1 MAVGALATM
10 PSVSEFNSAAM
21 LLSESARKDMADIIM
36 NVQNDGVRN
45 FFINSLMATLAVS
58 FFKKEVREAVGVNKL
73 ENDINNVITKV
84 SKILGISK
92 DKLTD
97 Q

>member
-1 MAVGALATM
+1 
-10 PSVSEFNSAAM
+10 
-21 LLSESARKDMADIIM
+21 MADIIM

-45 FFINSLMATLAVS
+45 FFTSSLMATLTVS
-58 FFKKEVREAVGVNKL
+58 FFTKEVREAVGVNKL

-84 SKILGISK
+84 SKTLGISK

-97 Q
+97 QKNIQMN